1 MDTLV
6 WPPNNYSGGDKLKS
20 KGQKELDE
28 YIFTRKEMATL
39 LGISPNALRHRM
51 RRGGE
56 GLDYRFDG
64 TKFLFKRAGAIKVRG
79 HPLDTP
85 KTSQTSH
92 EKTLRDYDRKVQQRY
107 NRGST
112 HLEHGGKPSHK
123 GKYTQQ
129 SFKHHNELK
138 IMNSLQG
145 KYQNDAQRREFE
157 NMNEEALKEANK
169 RAKAKAVFEVP
180 DNPRPGRL
188 RGRLNGEQPHYGNM
202 LNATGLQRIQDNE
215 DKNSLLDFERD
226 TAYSQKREG
235 HSYYKPFASTDNSF
249 YLNPAYDPANINNED
264 PNGGVE
270 FDNNYLE
277 NSGPIQER
285 RSDSFG
291 SKVEESIYRAKKD
304 LLKKFGSWD

>member
-1 MDTLV
+1 M

-56 GLDYRFDG
+56 GLDYHFNG

-85 KTSQTSH
+85 RTSQTSH

-202 LNATGLQRIQDNE
+202 LNATGLKRVQDNE
-215 DKNSLLDFERD
+215 DRNSHQDWYET
-226 TAYSQKREG
+226 TAYNQKREG
-235 HSYYKPFASTDNSF
+235 HSYYKPFASNDNSF
-249 YLNPAYDPANINNED
+249 FIGKAPYDTTTGEPDD
-264 PNGGVE
+264 PGGVE
-270 FDNNYLE
+270 FTDTQLDNYGPLE
-277 NSGPIQER
+277 ER

-291 SKVEESIYRAKKD
+291 SKIEESIYRAKKH
-304 LLKKFGSWD
+304 LLKTKGSWD